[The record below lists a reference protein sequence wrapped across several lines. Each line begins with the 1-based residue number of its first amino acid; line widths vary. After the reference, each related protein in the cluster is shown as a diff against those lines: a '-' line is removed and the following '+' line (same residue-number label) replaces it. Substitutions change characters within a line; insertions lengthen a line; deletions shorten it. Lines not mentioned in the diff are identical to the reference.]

1 MTTAEIWR
9 PVPGFDGLYLLAL
22 DGRVRSL
29 DRAVPQMSRW
39 GHTVTTAH
47 HVRLLAPYV
56 CHNGRQRVVLHDEAH
71 RRHMRYV
78 DRLVDEV
85 FGERI

>member
-1 MTTAEIWR
+1 
-9 PVPGFDGLYLLAL
+9 
-22 DGRVRSL
+22 
-29 DRAVPQMSRW
+29 MSRW